1 MSLMNKMLRDL
12 DERRASELEKDGI
25 SRHVRTLPPSKAV
38 PWKGPALTI
47 VGAIAGAVVV
57 WLGLTWRQD
66 TSSLSPRVTT
76 GSDAMVVVPPA
87 QSQPIYP
94 AVERFHPPSKPESNQ
109 VRKETQRPDT
119 HGTNGHEPSLRLDR
133 SLEIS
138 GARYRQPAPQ
148 IPIVDSQASE
158 TPALPARIE
167 KQSRTPL
174 ASEASDA
181 EYRKGMSA
189 IKRGS
194 VGEAS
199 TALRSA
205 LRIEP
210 GHMAARQALLSILVD
225 QKQWNEAQAVG
236 TEGLALDP
244 KQAGWAMFVARLQ
257 VERGDM
263 PAAIKTLD
271 EHAQYAESNADYLGF
286 HALLLQK
293 AKRLPE
299 AVQRYRSALALK
311 PGEGRW
317 WYGLGLALDASQRPT
332 EAKEAYAQAQASANL
347 PADLA
352 AAVDQKLK
360 NQ

>member
-57 WLGLTWRQD
+57 WMGLTWRQE
-66 TSSLSPRVTT
+66 TIPPLPHVTA
-76 GSDAMVVVPPA
+76 GSDVIVPPV
-87 QSQPIYP
+87 QPQPIYP
-94 AVERFHPPSKPESNQ
+94 VAEQFHQSAKPESGQ
-109 VRKETQRPDT
+109 ARQEFQRPVPRKDDE
-119 HGTNGHEPSLRLDR
+119 HESSLKLDR
-133 SLEIS
+133 TLVIS
-138 GARYRQPAPQ
+138 GTKYQEPAPSA
-148 IPIVDSQASE
+148 PAVAREAGE
-158 TPALPARIE
+158 TPVAQSRIE
-167 KQSRTPL
+167 KQPRTPV

-181 EYRKGMSA
+181 EYRKGMNA

-194 VGEAS
+194 AGEAS
-199 TALRSA
+199 TSLRAA

-210 GHMAARQALLSILVD
+210 GHLAARQALLSILVD
-225 QKQWNEAQAVG
+225 QKQWDEAQAVG

-244 KQAGWAMFVARLQ
+244 KQAGWAMLVARLQ

-271 EHAQYAESNADYLGF
+271 EHTQYAERNADYLGF

-293 AKRLPE
+293 VKRLPE
-299 AVQRYRSALALK
+299 AIERYRSALALK

-317 WYGLGLALDASQRPT
+317 WYGLGLALEASQRSV
-332 EAKEAYAQAQASANL
+332 EAKEAYAQARASTNL

-352 AAVDQKLK
+352 AAAEQKS
-360 NQ
+360 Q